1 MMSRLRAYTSQL
13 GCKIFEPSTRYSNE
27 FLMDAILVDAAFAK
41 FALAK
46 TILDQ
51 VIVRGGL
58 LSTCIESRKLSL
70 SCIGSYY
77 DFFICL
83 QSTGVHSIS
92 ATAISAATR
101 PSAQASRQHVCSAKF
116 LVTFKQLSSRLLCL
130 Q

>member
-1 MMSRLRAYTSQL
+1 MSRLRAYTSQL

-27 FLMDAILVDAAFAK
+27 FLMDAILLDAAFAK
-41 FALAK
+41 FALAE
-46 TILDQ
+46 TIFEQ
-51 VIVRGGL
+51 AIVRGAL

-70 SCIGSYY
+70 SCIDSCY